1 MDLNPG
7 LRWPWLAVVLAV
19 LVVAALVVWSCWRGR
34 SRTPREAMLVAHSE
48 RIRGLA
54 RFRTLARQQSWLAT
68 WQTVAVLVAAAG
80 AILLAA
86 RPQATA
92 VTERSLANRD
102 VVLCL
107 DASTS
112 MFDEDVQVLDAFG
125 QIVDGLRGERVSL
138 VLWSDAAVTVFPLTD
153 DYAFVKRQ
161 LAEASDAFARQDFD
175 YLAGTFLGRRAS
187 IITDGIVSC
196 TQRFDHADQKR
207 GRAVIVA
214 SDNDPQGGAPIF
226 TWPEVSAYAR
236 DHDVRLYGIGSL
248 DLAPGGSRRDE
259 FANAMTSTGGT
270 FALLG
275 EDGSVDRIVTSI
287 EQLEAARVR
296 QPPEITVDERPG
308 AAIAVTG
315 LGVLMLLGGWGVALA
330 RRLGGGAA

>member
-1 MDLNPG
+1 MDLK
-7 LRWPWLAVVLAV
+7 WPWLAALLAA
-19 LVVAALVVWSCWRGR
+19 LVVAALVAWSSWRGR
-34 SRTPREAMLVAHSE
+34 GRAPADALLVAHSE

-54 RFRTLARQQSWLAT
+54 RFRSLARQQSWLAT
-68 WQTVAVLVAAAG
+68 WQTCAVLVAAVG

-102 VVLCL
+102 IVLCL

-125 QIVDGLRGERVSL
+125 KIVDGLRGERVSL

-153 DYAFVKRQ
+153 DYAFIKRQ
-161 LAEASDAFARQDFD
+161 LAEASDAFAMQDID
-175 YLAGTFLGRRAS
+175 YMAGTFLGRRAS

-196 TQRFDHADQKR
+196 TQRFDHPEQQR
-207 GRAVIVA
+207 GRAVVVA

-226 TWPEVSAYAR
+226 TWPEVSKYAI
-236 DHDVRLYGIGSL
+236 DHKVRLYGIGSL
-248 DLAPGGSRRDE
+248 DLAVGGPRRDE
-259 FANAMTSTGGT
+259 FAHAMTSTGGT
-270 FALLG
+270 FSLLG
-275 EDGSVDRIVTSI
+275 QDGSEDSIVSSI

-296 QPPEITVDERPG
+296 QPPEVTVSERP
-308 AAIAVTG
+308 ATAIAVTG
-315 LGVLMLLGGWGVALA
+315 AGVLMLLGGWAVALV